1 LIDGHSEG
9 NKFADLVKL
18 LTEKL
23 SARCVGIKCFD
34 TETGRSETSLKFL
47 CKRYLALN
55 VEKRFMYLTKQSWK
69 LTALS
74 LINIID
80 LMSPPARES
89 CLQVYFQ
96 AYKFVYLVDES
107 NQETDKLLSKAADGL
122 LESLCAVPRES
133 TGISTARQAV
143 QAINNLVE
151 ESKDKAEVNENR
163 EDSVDWKKV
172 AAGN

>member
-1 LIDGHSEG
+1 
-9 NKFADLVKL
+9 
-18 LTEKL
+18 
-23 SARCVGIKCFD
+23 
-34 TETGRSETSLKFL
+34 
-47 CKRYLALN
+47 
-55 VEKRFMYLTKQSWK
+55 
-69 LTALS
+69 
-74 LINIID
+74 
-80 LMSPPARES
+80 MSPPTRES

-122 LESLCAVPRES
+122 LESLCAVPQES